1 MAICVYNRNKP
12 MADSLMSITAQQY
25 IMRKATEAP
34 EDIYATIKQAEEWLK
49 ELKELARKNLDAKVP
64 EGVLKHSFDTTEN
77 YVNLTRN
84 RGKFK
89 PEVVHE
95 TLTRL
100 KIDTSNITVERP
112 KQYSMTK
119 GAYDLLSTY
128 LREGILTKAQ
138 FDSFFEEGNFTV
150 TVTPKSA
157 LAIAVNRM
165 DNGE

>member
-1 MAICVYNRNKP
+1 MTENT
-12 MADSLMSITAQQY
+12 SLMSITAQQY

-49 ELKELARKNLDAKVP
+49 ELKELARVNLEKKVP
-64 EGVLKHSFDTTEN
+64 ENVLNHSFDTPEN
-77 YVNLTRN
+77 YINLTRN

-89 PEVVHE
+89 PNVVHE

-100 KIDTSNITVERP
+100 KIDTSKITFEKPV
-112 KQYSMTK
+112 QYGTK
-119 GAYDLLSTY
+119 PEAFDLLSAY
-128 LREGILTKAQ
+128 LRDGILTQSQ

-150 TVTPKSA
+150 KVKPKSA